1 MVMHAFRDEY
11 EGKPF
16 LINRVILCRA
26 GPTTLCHVFNL
37 VKVLYDGEC
46 RYRLALRQFQNN

>member
-1 MVMHAFRDEY
+1 MPLEEMNMK
-11 EGKPF
+11 GKPF
-16 LINRVILCRA
+16 LINRIILCRA

-37 VKVLYDGEC
+37 VKVHYDIEC